1 MNSSRSIS
9 PFAYL
14 LLRISIGI
22 SSLKK
27 CIAFPEIALTRKMI
41 PKATNSAE
49 KSCAKLN
56 IEDRLSLLHYL
67 KSI

>member
-1 MNSSRSIS
+1 MNSSQSIS

-14 LLRISIGI
+14 LFRISIGI

-27 CIAFPEIALTRKMI
+27 CIAFPEIVLTRKMI

-49 KSCAKLN
+49 KVLC
-56 IEDRLSLLHYL
+56 
-67 KSI
+67 